1 MTTPQQPFQS
11 LRGLPQRLSQ
21 QVLQHLSP
29 RQLQYALL
37 SALLAGG
44 VGLLWLIFAFTGN
57 PPKTGAA
64 QLWRRLHPSRSM
76 S

>member
-21 QVLQHLSP
+21 QVLQHLAP

-44 VGLLWLIFAFTGN
+44 VGLLWLCLLYT
-57 PPKTGAA
+57 
-64 QLWRRLHPSRSM
+64 SRCV
-76 S
+76 